1 MEQFMNKVNASSRVQ
16 ILQDEELLKEIMAE
30 KLKEIRYRSKSFLFK
45 THKKYTIRNLIEE
58 EEVR

>member
-45 THKKYTIRNLIEE
+45 TYKKYTIRNLIED

>member
-1 MEQFMNKVNASSRVQ
+1 MNKVNASSRVQ
-16 ILQDEELLKEIMAE
+16 ILQDEELLKEIMAD

-45 THKKYTIRNLIEE
+45 THKKYTIRNLIED